1 MSSGGVSRLNES
13 TPAESLRLNASANFI
28 AVSLSLAPMQ
38 VINAAGNKNRASNRS
53 PVTRV
58 TNSMP
63 PRPGISPAAPEVSR
77 KSSLISAMSED
88 LIWLFLSLT
97 GMFIPIEQSPI
108 LCMSLKVEVEIEINR
123 LSKFHLAGLTSNR
136 LVSGVE
142 FLLRNSSSP

>member
-28 AVSLSLAPMQ
+28 AVSLSLAL
-38 VINAAGNKNRASNRS
+38 NAAGNKNRASNRS